1 MIGRGWRSEMADRRL
16 CRTLGWVGP
25 TITTAPNEIE
35 AGDVIVRAAGRNT
48 YQGRR
53 GWPAV
58 TSRPRSDRGQLVILL
73 DHGQALRLGPGDR
86 VELAP
91 TAATVAR
98 LGRHRIQERS
108 AT

>member
-1 MIGRGWRSEMADRRL
+1 MIGRGWRSELADRRL

-25 TITTAPNEIE
+25 TITTTPTEVE

-53 GWPAV
+53 GWPTV
-58 TSRPRSDRGQLVILL
+58 TSRPRRARGQFVIHL
-73 DHGQALRLGPGDR
+73 DHGPLLRLAAGDR

-98 LGRHRIQERS
+98 LGHHRIQERS
-108 AT
+108 TT

>member
-1 MIGRGWRSEMADRRL
+1 MICRGWWSEMADRRL

-25 TITTAPNEIE
+25 TITTTAGELE
-35 AGDVIVRAAGRNT
+35 AGDVIVWAAGRNT

-53 GWPAV
+53 GWPTA
-58 TSRPRSDRGQLVILL
+58 TSRPRSDRGQLVIPL
-73 DHGQALRLGPGDR
+73 DHGQALRLTASDR

-108 AT
+108 TT